1 MKTITSLVCISL
13 VALLSACATPDAG
26 YYDANGN
33 WIANNPNNANRNHA
47 PLPGGTR
54 NSQNSDYDN
63 GYPATTTT
71 TVTTY
76 NYDRRGYYDEN
87 GHYMAKD
94 DSLNVPTDMF
104 PPRGM
109 CRVWFTD
116 RDADNQPD
124 IESCKGIKSHVP
136 AGAYVI
142 YGG

>member
-1 MKTITSLVCISL
+1 MRTVSSLVCISL
-13 VALLSACATPDAG
+13 VSLLSACGTPDDG
-26 YYDANGN
+26 YYDHAGN
-33 WIANNPNNANRNHA
+33 WIANNPNNANRSHA

-54 NSQNSDYDN
+54 NSQDSAYDN
-63 GYPATTTT
+63 DYPATTTT

-76 NYDRRGYYDEN
+76 NYDRRGYYDDN
-87 GHYMAKD
+87 GNYIGRNSD
-94 DSLNVPTDMF
+94 FTVPQELF

-116 RDADNQPD
+116 REVDDQPG
-124 IESCKGIKSHVP
+124 IESCKGIKSHVL

>member
-1 MKTITSLVCISL
+1 MRSLKCLACLSILSL
-13 VALLSACATPDAG
+13 AACDTPDNG

-33 WIANNPNNANRNHA
+33 WVPYNRYNAQAHT

-54 NSQNSDYDN
+54 SQYDYDDDRV
-63 GYPATTTT
+63 PVTT

-76 NYDRRGYYDEN
+76 TFDRPGYYDYQGYYTEEQTTL
-87 GHYMAKD
+87 G
-94 DSLNVPTDMF
+94 VPRDML

-109 CRVWFTD
+109 CRVWLPHRTP
-116 RDADNQPD
+116 AHQPPV
-124 IESCKGIKSHVP
+124 ESCDDIRARVP